1 MGHDID
7 STDTPLEAGLGFAV
21 AWDKPGGFVGREA
34 LLKQKESGPLTSRL
48 VNLLLDSPE
57 NDLVGDEPVYWDG
70 APVGH
75 VRSGGFGHSLG
86 AACGIAA
93 IGRDDG
99 ITAAALAAGSFEID
113 VAGTRVP
120 AQVSLKPFFDP
131 DRSRVLR

>member
-1 MGHDID
+1 MWSDA
-7 STDTPLEAGLGFAV
+7 P
-21 AWDKPGGFVGREA
+21 
-34 LLKQKESGPLTSRL
+34 
-48 VNLLLDSPE
+48 
-57 NDLVGDEPVYWDG
+57 G

-93 IGRDDG
+93 IARDEAV
-99 ITAAALAAGSFEID
+99 TAAALAAGAFEID

-120 AQVSLKPFFDP
+120 ARVSLKPFWDP